1 MASLVRVGL
10 DQPRDAVRNGDVGA
24 EHAQAHRTL
33 EGYAQAVDIQ
43 LASEAPELGDIA
55 DQRSEGIRQRTR
67 DEAITIATMRRFV
80 LRVLITA
87 AAVLIANQLFQN
99 LIVIKSDQP
108 LVTVLVFAVI
118 LGVLNAFLRPIL
130 LLLTLPLNLLTLGLF
145 TLVVNAIVFWL
156 ATVVQGGGV
165 QVADFGAAFL
175 GALVVTIVSF
185 VASRVI
191 T

>member
-1 MASLVRVGL
+1 
-10 DQPRDAVRNGDVGA
+10 
-24 EHAQAHRTL
+24 
-33 EGYAQAVDIQ
+33 
-43 LASEAPELGDIA
+43 
-55 DQRSEGIRQRTR
+55 
-67 DEAITIATMRRFV
+67 
-80 LRVLITA
+80 LITA
-87 AAVLIANQLFQN
+87 AAVLLANQLFPN
-99 LIVIKSDQP
+99 LIVINAQEQ
-108 LVTVLVFAVI
+108 LATVLVFAVI

-156 ATVVQGGGV
+156 ATVIQRNGV

-175 GALVVTIVSF
+175 GALTVTVVSF

>member
-1 MASLVRVGL
+1 
-10 DQPRDAVRNGDVGA
+10 
-24 EHAQAHRTL
+24 
-33 EGYAQAVDIQ
+33 
-43 LASEAPELGDIA
+43 
-55 DQRSEGIRQRTR
+55 
-67 DEAITIATMRRFV
+67 MRRFV
-80 LRVLITA
+80 LRVLATA
-87 AAVLIANQLFQN
+87 VAVLLLNDAAPNLFSIN
-99 LIVIKSDQP
+99 SAEP

-145 TLVVNAIVFWL
+145 TLVVNAIVFWFASL
-156 ATVVQGGGV
+156 IQGGV

-175 GALVVTIVSF
+175 GALLVSVVSF

>member
-1 MASLVRVGL
+1 V
-10 DQPRDAVRNGDVGA
+10 
-24 EHAQAHRTL
+24 
-33 EGYAQAVDIQ
+33 
-43 LASEAPELGDIA
+43 
-55 DQRSEGIRQRTR
+55 
-67 DEAITIATMRRFV
+67 RRFV
-80 LRVLITA
+80 LRVLVTTL
-87 AAVLIANQLFQN
+87 AVLLLNQLAPN
-99 LIVIKSDQP
+99 LISINSSEP
-108 LVTVLVFAVI
+108 LVAVLVFAAI

-156 ATVVQGGGV
+156 AGLVQGGV

-175 GALVVTIVSF
+175 AALFVSVVSF

>member
-1 MASLVRVGL
+1 V
-10 DQPRDAVRNGDVGA
+10 
-24 EHAQAHRTL
+24 
-33 EGYAQAVDIQ
+33 
-43 LASEAPELGDIA
+43 
-55 DQRSEGIRQRTR
+55 
-67 DEAITIATMRRFV
+67 RRFV
-80 LRVLITA
+80 LRVLATA
-87 AAVLIANQLFQN
+87 LAVLLLNRLVPN
-99 LIVIKSDQP
+99 LISIDSAEP
-108 LVTVLVFAVI
+108 LAAVLVFAVI

-156 ATVVQGGGV
+156 ASLIQGGV

-175 GALVVTIVSF
+175 GALLVSIVSF

>member
-1 MASLVRVGL
+1 
-10 DQPRDAVRNGDVGA
+10 
-24 EHAQAHRTL
+24 
-33 EGYAQAVDIQ
+33 
-43 LASEAPELGDIA
+43 
-55 DQRSEGIRQRTR
+55 
-67 DEAITIATMRRFV
+67 MRRFV

>member
-1 MASLVRVGL
+1 V
-10 DQPRDAVRNGDVGA
+10 
-24 EHAQAHRTL
+24 
-33 EGYAQAVDIQ
+33 
-43 LASEAPELGDIA
+43 
-55 DQRSEGIRQRTR
+55 
-67 DEAITIATMRRFV
+67 RRFV

-87 AAVLIANQLFQN
+87 LAVLLANQLFHN
-99 LIVIKSDQP
+99 LITINSDQP
-108 LVTVLVFAVI
+108 LSTVLVFAVI

-156 ATVVQGGGV
+156 ATVIQGSGV

-175 GALVVTIVSF
+175 GALVVTVVSF